1 MIDRRGSLLCLPYK
15 ALLAPALRLPPL
27 PGVCAAMG
35 ALGNPVEQDM
45 GTGVQSVGCRAQK
58 AGCRLWGV
66 GHQAWD
72 AGHELPVGQY
82 CPGGVMAVR
91 CQCDALYCV
100 KLSFYLRRELRTAK
114 EQVFFVFGFFFFFL
128 LL

>member
-1 MIDRRGSLLCLPYK
+1 
-15 ALLAPALRLPPL
+15 
-27 PGVCAAMG
+27 MG
-35 ALGNPVEQDM
+35 ALGNPVKQDM

-100 KLSFYLRRELRTAK
+100 KLSFYLRRELRAAK
-114 EQVFFVFGFFFFFL
+114 EQVFLVFFFFFYCFDTL
-128 LL
+128 MIIFSLIFPPPVSSCVGSYHGEIGLWV